1 MSSPDNSKTFLFYL
15 DLEYDTR
22 WNIVRAGF

>member
-15 DLEYDTR
+15 DAEYDTE
-22 WNIVRAGF
+22 WNVLRAGF